1 MDRNL
6 LKTLSVI
13 TEEEQR
19 YRNGQDTIERAYY
32 YRPGATPGTDEVDAA
47 VVLANGKLIDMR
59 PHTRFVHFPPHTHNF
74 VEFVYMYQGS
84 TTHFIDGAKIT
95 LKTGDLLF
103 MNQHAT
109 QEILPAGEE
118 DIAVNFMI
126 LPQFF
131 DVILKSL
138 GRESSALRDFLISCL
153 TDRDMGGNYLY
164 FDAAEILPVQNLME
178 NLIWIMLEEPRN
190 KRTLSQNTVALLFLT
205 LMDYTDRI
213 SAAESSWEQNLMLQL
228 LTCIETQYREAALSD
243 FSAAHDI
250 DIYTLSRLIRR
261 MTGKTF
267 KDLLIE
273 KRMGEA
279 AYLLTQTN
287 IAVTD
292 IAHLVGY
299 ENTSFF
305 HRQFRGH
312 YGVSPREFRV
322 GKGS

>member
-1 MDRNL
+1 MNRKL
-6 LKTLSVI
+6 LEALSVI

-19 YRNGQDTIERAYY
+19 YRDGQEVIERQYY
-32 YRPGATPGTDEVDAA
+32 YSPGRSSGADEVDAS

-59 PHTRFVHFPPHTHNF
+59 PHTRFVHFPTHTHNY

-84 TTHFIDGAKIT
+84 TTHIIDGTRIT
-95 LKTGDLLF
+95 LKAGDLLF
-103 MNQHAT
+103 MNQHAA

-126 LPQFF
+126 LPEFF
-131 DVILKSL
+131 EVVLKSL
-138 GRESSALRDFLISCL
+138 ERESSALRDFLISCL

-164 FDAAEILPVQNLME
+164 FDAAGILPVQNLME

-205 LMDYTDRI
+205 LLDYTDRL
-213 SAAESSWEQNLMLQL
+213 SASETSWEQNMMLQL
-228 LTCIETQYREAALSD
+228 LTYIEMQYREAALSD
-243 FSAAHDI
+243 FSAAHGV
-250 DIYTLSRLIRR
+250 DIYTMSRLIRR
-261 MTGKTF
+261 RTGRTF

-305 HRQFRGH
+305 HRQFKGL
-312 YGVSPREFRV
+312 YGVSPRELRM
-322 GKGS
+322 GKSV